1 MQLDK
6 ILSEVKK
13 QSYNIYHEYLSNIIL
28 YGSWARGEAAEGSDV
43 DILLV
48 LKGRN
53 TLNDKYRKL
62 LNVVY
67 DIELNNS
74 AEISVITVSENQY
87 RKNKMPFFRN
97 VKNEGIELSGKLKK
111 INKQSLKEMFIKN
124 KQKNSKISSQKKFN
138 IMRYVNEINQM
149 IEKSKKEFKSAE
161 MLFEN
166 NDCEGTV
173 SKCYYSMFHSAQ
185 AALLTK
191 DIDPKYFQHKTII
204 SRFGEIFCKKNI
216 LPKELG
222 SDFKD
227 AKKLREKADYIY
239 SVGFIV
245 RSEAEKQIQINKNF
259 NETIENY
266 IQKEMQKEKS
276 KSRRK
281 EM

>member
-1 MQLDK
+1 MKLDK

-13 QSYNIYHEYLSNIIL
+13 QAYNIYHEYLSNMIL
-28 YGSWARGEAAEGSDV
+28 YGSWARGEAAEGSDI

-62 LNVVY
+62 INVVG
-67 DIELNNS
+67 DIELNHS
-74 AEISVITVSENQY
+74 TEISVITVSENQY

-97 VKNEGIELSGKLKK
+97 VKNEGIELSGKPKK
-111 INKQSLKEMFIKN
+111 INEQSLKEMFIKN
-124 KQKNSKISSQKKFN
+124 KQKNSKISSRKKFN
-138 IMRYVNEINQM
+138 IMRYVNEINQL
-149 IEKSKKEFKSAE
+149 IEKSKLEFESAE
-161 MLFEN
+161 ILLKNN

-191 DIDPKYFQHKTII
+191 DIDPKDFQHKTII
-204 SRFGEIFCKKNI
+204 SRFGEIFCKSGI

-222 SDFKD
+222 SEFKD

-266 IQKEMQKEKS
+266 IQKELLDDK
-276 KSRRK
+276 
-281 EM
+281 